1 MIAPVQRWAGVVWRE
16 GGPADDVPLCVSAAV
31 SYDRYRTDGCDFF
44 GRRQSS
50 DCPFTGWGTGKLVI
64 SISGADGL
72 HKIVVMNPKGGCGK
86 TTLAT
91 NLAGWFALRGP
102 PPTLVDCDPQGF
114 CARWLERRAAHR
126 PKVHGRVAGPL
137 TARSTIEAHAD
148 SSVVI
153 IDLPAAITD
162 DQLHSLVYLADSL
175 LLPVVPSEI
184 DVHSATRFIAELLL
198 DAQLDRSERRVGI
211 VANRV
216 RGRTRSFAM
225 LQRFLGSLRIPLIAA
240 LRDSQNFVQAA
251 AVGLGVCE
259 LSPHR
264 AHDDL
269 PALAAIGQWLD
280 RRRAVS
286 RAQREALIAQA
297 AYRYAEARGFVGGD
311 PTADWL
317 RAEEEV
323 DRAGIVGLTA
333 GHAV

>member
-1 MIAPVQRWAGVVWRE
+1 MRLS
-16 GGPADDVPLCVSAAV
+16 ADGSPS
-31 SYDRYRTDGCDFF
+31 G
-44 GRRQSS
+44 
-50 DCPFTGWGTGKLVI
+50 CPFTRWGTGGFVI

-72 HKIVVMNPKGGCGK
+72 NKIVVMNPKGGCGK

-114 CARWLERRAAHR
+114 CTRWLAGRAADR
-126 PKVHGRVAGPL
+126 PKIHGRAVNLLAAKP
-137 TARSTIEAHAD
+137 TIEAHAD
-148 SSVVI
+148 SAVVI
-153 IDLPAAITD
+153 VDLPAAITD
-162 DQLHSLVYLADSL
+162 AQMHAFVYLADSV

-225 LQRFLGSLRIPLIAA
+225 LQRFLGSLRIPLIAV
-240 LRDSQNFVQAA
+240 LRDSQSFVQAA
-251 AVGLGVCE
+251 ALGLSVCE
-259 LSPHR
+259 LPRHR
-264 AHDDL
+264 VQDDL
-269 PALAAIGQWLD
+269 PALELLGQWLG
-280 RRRAVS
+280 RRRGMN
-286 RAQREALIAQA
+286 RAERDALVAKT

-311 PTADWL
+311 PNEDWL

-323 DRAGIVGLTA
+323 RRIGITV
-333 GHAV
+333 

>member
-1 MIAPVQRWAGVVWRE
+1 
-16 GGPADDVPLCVSAAV
+16 
-31 SYDRYRTDGCDFF
+31 
-44 GRRQSS
+44 
-50 DCPFTGWGTGKLVI
+50 VI

-72 HKIVVMNPKGGCGK
+72 NKIVVMNPKGGCGK

-114 CARWLERRAAHR
+114 CTRWLAGRAADR
-126 PKVHGRVAGPL
+126 PTIHGR
-137 TARSTIEAHAD
+137 TASLLAAKPTIEAHAD
-148 SSVVI
+148 STVVI
-153 IDLPAAITD
+153 VDLPAAITD
-162 DQLHSLVYLADSL
+162 DQVHAFVHLADSV

-225 LQRFLGSLRIPLIAA
+225 LQRFLGSLRIPLIAV

-251 AVGLGVCE
+251 ALGLGVCE
-259 LSPHR
+259 LPRHR
-264 AHDDL
+264 VQDDL
-269 PALAAIGQWLD
+269 PALETLGQWVG
-280 RRRAVS
+280 RRRGMS
-286 RAQREALIAQA
+286 RRERDALIAKT

-311 PTADWL
+311 PATDWL

-323 DRAGIVGLTA
+323 GRTGIQA
-333 GHAV
+333 